1 MKLFG
6 FAQCLG
12 VLLIIA
18 LLFGF
23 LGSREEAETLK
34 TALAKEEKEHLAA
47 REEGQDY
54 HDQVIGLQTEVK
66 ASAEKEAALTG
77 EIDELAKAKTGIEN
91 TMKTQIA
98 NLEQANSAAEK
109 AKADLD
115 TKLVNLEAAG
125 KAKEEELTIAITE
138 AKGLL
143 AKSQKDAAKLKA
155 SLEDL
160 GKAKADIETKLK
172 DSADALQKAKSEME
186 ALKTQLDQAEKSK
199 SDLQKGMDDLKKAL
213 EAKEKE
219 AKEKEAK
226 EKEAKEKEA
235 KEKEAKE
242 KEDETKDANNEVSA
256 LSSENL
262 RLKAALK
269 SSGQKFVEIR
279 NFVDKSQPV
288 LQDNT
293 VASGSAIREDDL
305 RRQLDKERKDSQAVA
320 KVLKEL
326 LTKVREI
333 QGDLAA
339 QTADL

>member
-226 EKEAKEKEA
+226 EKEAKEKE
-235 KEKEAKE
+235 
-242 KEDETKDANNEVSA
+242 DETKDANNEVSA